1 MNTNLE
7 ALATTL
13 GPMSPRA
20 VAEFE
25 RRLDALLL
33 DVGRDLATYPAISS
47 LIGHAGMARLF
58 EFNREHA
65 KLVRAAL
72 RLSDFEL
79 LVRGHAWFVRA
90 YQAQGF
96 WRSLFPEAMLA
107 WLRAVQSH
115 MDTPTAAEVSR
126 VYRFLM
132 ENDREFNGERETAG
146 AESAPPTTGVFTEA
160 LLAGDEAL
168 CLEVAEA
175 VLARRE
181 GLPVLYDEVLAKA
194 MAAVGALW
202 ESGKADSTTERIA
215 VGIVERVMGMA
226 ATRFDLHRV
235 ADGPRAVVA
244 CAPEEQHALGARMV
258 ADLLRL
264 DGWNVTYLGASPVA
278 GDLVKLLRRQ
288 RPALLALSVAMP
300 GHLVEVKNLVGAIRG
315 DPALDGVRVVLGGAV
330 LQLVSER
337 TVRGLGVD
345 GGARDARGAVR
356 AAAAV
361 TGGDR
366 RPLGERLSSRH
377 VS

>member
-1 MNTNLE
+1 MTTNLE
-7 ALATTL
+7 ARASLL
-13 GPMSPRA
+13 GPISPRA

-47 LIGHAGMARLF
+47 LIGHASMSRLM

-65 KLVRAAL
+65 KLVRAVL
-72 RLSDFEL
+72 KLGDFEL
-79 LVRGHAWFVRA
+79 LARGHAWFVRA

-107 WLRAVQSH
+107 WLRAVQSQ
-115 MDTPTAAEVSR
+115 MDAPTGAEVSR

-132 ENDREFNGERETAG
+132 ENDREFGTDREGTGGG
-146 AESAPPTTGVFTEA
+146 AAPPTTGVFTEA

-181 GLPVLYDEVLAKA
+181 GLPVLYDEVMTPAL
-194 MAAVGALW
+194 AAVGTLW
-202 ESGKADSTTERIA
+202 ETGKVDSTTERIA

-226 ATRFDLHRV
+226 ATRFDLHRI

-244 CAPEEQHALGARMV
+244 CAPEEQHAVGARMV

-264 DGWNVTYLGASPVA
+264 DGWHVTFLGANPLAS
-278 GDLVKLLRRQ
+278 DLVKMLRRE
-288 RPALLALSVAMP
+288 RPVLLALSVAMP
-300 GHLVEVKNLVGAIRG
+300 GHLVEVKALVGTIRS
-315 DPALDGVRVVLGGAV
+315 DAALDGMRVVMGGSV

-337 TVRGLGVD
+337 TVRVLGVD

-356 AAAAV
+356 VAAALSG
-361 TGGDR
+361 TDR
-366 RPLGERLSSRH
+366 RPPGESLPSRH